1 MTNIV
6 STKVLTDSQKALVP
20 LDNYNLTEYNAIKI
34 SPVPFIVP
42 DKIENI
48 IFTSQNSVK
57 AVMESMLGETK
68 DGIKNCFCVGSKTK
82 KFLEDY
88 GLEVKYMTDYG
99 VQLADYLVKNHNTKA
114 FHFFCGNLRREVI
127 PTAMKE
133 NNIFLLETE
142 VYKTTLDPIKL
153 EIDFDAILFYSPS
166 GVNSFIELN
175 KLEEK
180 ENQQYTAVCI
190 GTTTEKAAQK
200 YFNNVVIS
208 DFTTVESV
216 VEKAIE
222 IFR

>member
-6 STKVLTDSQKALVP
+6 STKVLTDSQRDLVP
-20 LDNYNLTEYNAIKI
+20 LESYNLKEYNAIKI
-34 SPVPFIVP
+34 SPVHFVVP
-42 DKIENI
+42 EAINNI

-57 AVMESMLGETK
+57 AVMAAMSVDTK
-68 DGIKNCFCVGSKTK
+68 LGIKNCFCVGSKTK
-82 KFLEDY
+82 KLLENY

-99 VQLADYLVKNHNTKA
+99 VELAEYLVNNHNTKD

-133 NNIFLLETE
+133 NDIALHETE
-142 VYKTTLDPIKL
+142 VYKTTLDPVKL

-166 GVNSFIELN
+166 GVNSFMELN
-175 KLEEK
+175 KLEIK
-180 ENQQYTAVCI
+180 ERQKYTAVCI

>member
-1 MTNIV
+1 MRSIV
-6 STKVLTDSQKALVP
+6 STKVLNDSQRSLVA
-20 LDNYNLTEYNAIKI
+20 LDNYNLMEYNAIKI

-42 DKIENI
+42 NKIENI

-57 AVMESMLGETK
+57 AVMDAMPEDTK
-68 DGIKNCFCVGSKTK
+68 KGIENCFCVGSKTK
-82 KFLEDY
+82 KLLEDY

-99 VQLADYLVKNHNTKA
+99 VQLAEYLVKNHNTKA
-114 FHFFCGNLRREVI
+114 YHFFCGNLRREVI

-133 NNIFLLETE
+133 NNISLYETE
-142 VYKTTLDPIKL
+142 VYKTTLDPVKL
-153 EIDFDAILFYSPS
+153 ESDFDAILFYSPS
-166 GVNSFIELN
+166 GVNSFMELN
-175 KLEEK
+175 HLEEK
-180 ENQQYTAVCI
+180 QKQKYIAVCI

-222 IFR
+222 ILS